1 MIERK
6 AEIRMPLFDRLV
18 DREPLQRREVRPLR
32 TLGRRDLKESV
43 RRELEQLFNTRCP
56 IPAHRLSGRPWTVV
70 DYGIPDLSGF
80 SARSSEDRARVAEIL
95 RRAVETFEPR
105 LAGVRVL
112 LERVPGDDFALAGRI
127 EAILD
132 ADLVPEPVSFL
143 TALQLQKAEVEVHA
157 GFG

>member
-18 DREPLQRREVRPLR
+18 DREPLQRREARPLR

-56 IPAHRLSGRPWTVV
+56 IPAHRLSSRPRTVV

-80 SARSSEDRARVAEIL
+80 SARNPDDRARVAEIL
-95 RRAVETFEPR
+95 RRAVEVFEPR
-105 LAGVRVL
+105 LTGVRVVV
-112 LERVPGDDFALAGRI
+112 EGVPEDDFALAGRI
-127 EAILD
+127 DAILD
-132 ADLVPEPVSFL
+132 VDLVPEPVSFL
-143 TALQLQKAEVEVHA
+143 TALQLKEGGVEIHA
-157 GFG
+157 